1 MSTDDKSTSFFK
13 LLARSIP
20 TEEYLQLVVT
30 LALEHQRQSKSKHP
44 SLKRLR
50 TAINNS
56 GLEIEG
62 WRSKAAASAPTPR
75 LVTPVSELM
84 PHSNDLAEAVFSV
97 WADSHEVL
105 RLVASK
111 HLDQLDPEICRY
123 ADDDGQISDSWDPVI
138 LDIEIGDIINFLY
151 KDDIYLM
158 LCYLSGLLP
167 PTGDEYPE
175 YDEHAQADDVTSLG
189 GTVFGEWIEH
199 LQSLPHDAPEW
210 DRIKGFERS
219 LSNIIQAKD
228 AERLRVEMIVVD
240 IEEIKTRFSEEL
252 EYLER
257 NIESWSAPRIPHS
270 QADPVSDLVGRLL
283 DSLEEYQPLRQQ
295 AGSRSEEEARRGQRD
310 ELEPRLLRLIDD
322 IEARMSGGEAPHV
335 PDGSDDGPTAA
346 GPTEAP
352 PTDDAPETPP
362 ERKQPTKSNPRRV
375 NSRTSAAPRAETNGK
390 SNVSLHRKASE
401 MSASGRREQRPAAQP
416 ESADAPAP
424 DAPQVA
430 VRDAKP
436 HAEPSLVEVPDVARA
451 VSLAK
456 ETFPEQLRFALNS
469 KSDIDTPFE
478 NPSACWMALEWL
490 AKTYRDSRCGEVG
503 IPDLKHSL
511 LEACGWKYSGH
522 QSETTMGEYEDYYT
536 ATYGGKKY
544 DLHEHIGKGGNKNP
558 RHTIRVAF
566 AWDKD
571 LEVVIIG
578 YIGQHQR
585 TAAT

>member
-1 MSTDDKSTSFFK
+1 MSTGDKSTSFFK

-199 LQSLPHDAPEW
+199 LQSLPQDAPEW
-210 DRIKGFERS
+210 DHVKAFERS
-219 LSNIIQAKD
+219 LSNVIQTNEN
-228 AERLRVEMIVVD
+228 ERLRVAMLD
-240 IEEIKTRFSEEL
+240 IDIDEIRTKFAEEL
-252 EYLER
+252 HYLKR
-257 NIESWSAPRIPHS
+257 NIDAWSMPRLPHS
-270 QADPVSDLVGRLL
+270 QVDPVVDLVGRLL
-283 DSLEEYQPLRQQ
+283 ESLEEYRPLCQL
-295 AGSRSEEEARRGQRD
+295 AASRSEEEARRAQRD
-310 ELEPRLLRLIDD
+310 ELEPRLRRLIDD
-322 IEARMSGGEAPHV
+322 IEARMCGGEAPHLA
-335 PDGSDDGPTAA
+335 DGSDDGSSAAA
-346 GPTEAP
+346 GAVPEAP
-352 PTDDAPETPP
+352 ST
-362 ERKQPTKSNPRRV
+362 
-375 NSRTSAAPRAETNGK
+375 
-390 SNVSLHRKASE
+390 
-401 MSASGRREQRPAAQP
+401 
-416 ESADAPAP
+416 
-424 DAPQVA
+424 
-430 VRDAKP
+430 
-436 HAEPSLVEVPDVARA
+436 
-451 VSLAK
+451 
-456 ETFPEQLRFALNS
+456 
-469 KSDIDTPFE
+469 
-478 NPSACWMALEWL
+478 
-490 AKTYRDSRCGEVG
+490 
-503 IPDLKHSL
+503 
-511 LEACGWKYSGH
+511 
-522 QSETTMGEYEDYYT
+522 
-536 ATYGGKKY
+536 
-544 DLHEHIGKGGNKNP
+544 
-558 RHTIRVAF
+558 
-566 AWDKD
+566 
-571 LEVVIIG
+571 
-578 YIGQHQR
+578 
-585 TAAT
+585 